1 MQISFWTIFTK
12 FLKNISLIFYF
23 KKKLPKNL
31 NKRRIEVDGRIWMKM
46 DCNVRNWRAAVF
58 LVCLR
63 WRLLRVKW
71 VAMATVNG
79 QVGTRVSAATC
90 TRGAHIHLH
99 LINIWKVSFLVL
111 VQLWRLAGWWR
122 HRSIATCSPCVS
134 IYLLAA
140 KTLTI
145 DGADRCRARSGPIHT
160 GPWRQVSVWG
170 RLRHRDSL

>member
-1 MQISFWTIFTK
+1 MNKKFKKINFMKISFWTIFTK

-99 LINIWKVSFLVL
+99 LINILKSFFFLCL
-111 VQLWRLAGWWR
+111 SNCGGWLAGDVTDLLPPAHLAYRFTFWLRRRWR
-122 HRSIATCSPCVS
+122 
-134 IYLLAA
+134 
-140 KTLTI
+140 
-145 DGADRCRARSGPIHT
+145 
-160 GPWRQVSVWG
+160 
-170 RLRHRDSL
+170 